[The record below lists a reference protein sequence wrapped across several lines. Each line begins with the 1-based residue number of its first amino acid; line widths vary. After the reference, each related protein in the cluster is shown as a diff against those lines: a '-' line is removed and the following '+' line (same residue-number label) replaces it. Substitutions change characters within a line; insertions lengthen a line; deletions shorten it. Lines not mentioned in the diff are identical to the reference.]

1 MWPTARNVTNVTK
14 NIKYLY
20 STLSCTELG
29 TEKKSCR
36 RFLFAWISVV
46 FVFVLTNVISLSVKH
61 RRYVSFKLPVTKSP
75 CQTGNEPGVV
85 QDASLRLLVSFV
97 FFETDEMSDCET
109 SNKRNNLATFLLSA
123 VSTSPPGVQFVFTF
137 PGRKLEPSDVL
148 DSAGLLPG
156 SESGKAITKVLSNGA
171 QNVELV
177 EATVNHPAADLCHHH
192 AVIFDKKMKGH
203 NFDYV
208 FVLNDGVRGS
218 FFDAEISA
226 ESVRYLS
233 SAYMSRLQVLDM
245 HAFRP
250 NTL

>member
-1 MWPTARNVTNVTK
+1 M
-14 NIKYLY
+14 
-20 STLSCTELG
+20 
-29 TEKKSCR
+29 
-36 RFLFAWISVV
+36 
-46 FVFVLTNVISLSVKH
+46 FVLTNVISLSVKH
-61 RRYVSFKLPVTKSP
+61 RRYVSFELPVTKSP
-75 CQTGNEPGVV
+75 CQTGNEPGIV

-123 VSTSPPGVQFVFTF
+123 VSTSPPGVHFVFTF

-177 EATVNHPAADLCHHH
+177 EASANHPAADLCHHH
-192 AVIFDKKMKGH
+192 AVIFAKKMKGH

-208 FVLNDGVRGS
+208 FVLNDGVRGP
-218 FFDAEISA
+218 FFNAEISA
-226 ESVRYLS
+226 ESVR
-233 SAYMSRLQVLDM
+233 
-245 HAFRP
+245 
-250 NTL
+250 NTFHQI